1 MNIMHKNDHQIR
13 DFDVVLDKRY
23 GKHGTSERAKFDE
36 EAYTF
41 YKSQVSLDARKQS
54 RLTQTQ
60 SAERTGADKSY
71 ISSIE

>member
-13 DFDVVLDKRY
+13 DFDAVLDKRY

-41 YKSQVSLDARKQS
+41 YSSLSAHF
-54 RLTQTQ
+54 LTTKR
-60 SAERTGADKSY
+60 ERSKNALCSGVP
-71 ISSIE
+71 IELI